1 MEKQKF
7 IEEIAGYVRKYATD
21 YEIMVHSAII
31 AQAILESNWGESKL
45 AMLYHNYFGLKCGSK
60 WTGKS
65 VNLKTCEEYVAG
77 EKTVIKD
84 DFRVYGNMDEGVKGY
99 FEFLQLPR
107 YQNLRGITDPLK
119 YLETIKADAYATS
132 STYVQDNYAL
142 VVQYDLTR
150 YDDQPSEVTEV
161 ENRRQK
167 VVDLAESW
175 IGKNEADGSYKEIID
190 IYNSLPTEQLPRK
203 TRMEYGWAWCACT
216 WSALAIRLGYTDI
229 MPIEISCRLL
239 IDRAKEMGIWRE
251 DDAYIPQIGD
261 AILYDWNDSGTG
273 DNTGNPD
280 HVGVVSY
287 VNEESGYM
295 VITEGNYED
304 AVKKRI
310 VTINGKYIRGYIT
323 PEYGSQA
330 VSSPVQTGG
339 KEISEVA
346 QEVIAGQWGN
356 GEARKKAIEAAGYDY
371 AEVQAEVNRILN
383 GTEEPEQPEQ
393 SDRVEASCYAR
404 YRDAYLTGTYV
415 TTADLHCRDDAGTNK
430 KSLGVIPKGTEVRN
444 SGYYNMA
451 SGKKWLYIWTVV
463 GSTTYVGYC
472 SETYLKKKVR

>member
-1 MEKQKF
+1 M
-7 IEEIAGYVRKYATD
+7 
-21 YEIMVHSAII
+21 
-31 AQAILESNWGESKL
+31 
-45 AMLYHNYFGLKCGSK
+45 
-60 WTGKS
+60 
-65 VNLKTCEEYVAG
+65 
-77 EKTVIKD
+77 
-84 DFRVYGNMDEGVKGY
+84 
-99 FEFLQLPR
+99 
-107 YQNLRGITDPLK
+107 
-119 YLETIKADAYATS
+119 
-132 STYVQDNYAL
+132 
-142 VVQYDLTR
+142 
-150 YDDQPSEVTEV
+150 
-161 ENRRQK
+161 
-167 VVDLAESW
+167 
-175 IGKNEADGSYKEIID
+175 
-190 IYNSLPTEQLPRK
+190 
-203 TRMEYGWAWCACT
+203 
-216 WSALAIRLGYTDI
+216 
-229 MPIEISCRLL
+229 
-239 IDRAKEMGIWRE
+239 
-251 DDAYIPQIGD
+251 
-261 AILYDWNDSGTG
+261 
-273 DNTGNPD
+273 
-280 HVGVVSY
+280 
-287 VNEESGYM
+287 
-295 VITEGNYED
+295 
-304 AVKKRI
+304 
-310 VTINGKYIRGYIT
+310 TINGKYIRGYIT